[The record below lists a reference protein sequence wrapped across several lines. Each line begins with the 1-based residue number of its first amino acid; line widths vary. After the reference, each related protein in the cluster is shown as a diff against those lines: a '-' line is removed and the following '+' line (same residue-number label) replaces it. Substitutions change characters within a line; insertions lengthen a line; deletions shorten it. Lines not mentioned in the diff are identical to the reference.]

1 VVEPDDKR
9 ATISDGA
16 PSFEAE
22 RDGALIGADVGG
34 YVVEGEL
41 GRGGMGVVY
50 AATHPMIG
58 KRVAIK
64 VLKPSLS
71 NNPGTVERFVQE
83 ARAVNQIGHPNI
95 VDIFAFGT
103 LPDGRSYLI
112 MDLLVGESL
121 RKRVKRGP
129 LPVEETVRILDEVAS
144 ALAAAHDKGFIH
156 RDLKPDNVYLVDH
169 HGKVDVKL
177 LDFGLA
183 KLLAPAGMS
192 GRAFRTATGAMLG
205 TPDYMSPEQLKG
217 TGVDHRTDIYAL
229 GVVGFEVIAGER
241 PRRYSDGSFELEGLT
256 VPRFLTEGHGAP
268 LALAELIDAML
279 SPDADQR
286 PSLTAIRAVLKRV
299 KSGQSE
305 PVRAIGTAPS
315 LGTFEAR
322 TTPQG
327 KSLSPE
333 SISPSMVGARPV
345 VATPLSGTPTIEQV
359 PSRPS
364 TRPPTQPPASQQPQY
379 TPRPPTQPPVS
390 QQPQYSQPPV
400 TSRPPTQPPVSQ
412 QPQYAGLAKASS
424 HPATKLGVAPPPERP
439 SIPHPVAAARRGTGN
454 LWLFL
459 GLALV
464 IASGIA
470 LAAVLAS

>member
-1 VVEPDDKR
+1 VVEPDDKV

-16 PSFEAE
+16 PSFDSD

-50 AATHPMIG
+50 QATHPMIG

-95 VDIFAFGT
+95 VDIFAFGA

-121 RKRVKRGP
+121 RKRVKRGA
-129 LPVEETVRILDEVAS
+129 LPVEDAVRILDEVAS

-169 HGKVDVKL
+169 HGKIDVKL

-183 KLLAPAGMS
+183 KLLVPAGLS

-217 TGVDHRTDIYAL
+217 SGVDHRTDIYAL
-229 GVVGFEVIAGER
+229 GVVAFEILAGQR
-241 PRRYSDGSFELEGLT
+241 PRRYSDGSFELDGKT
-256 VPRFLTEGHGAP
+256 VPRFLSELHAVP
-268 LALAELIDAML
+268 LALAELVDAMMAHA
-279 SPDADQR
+279 ADQR
-286 PSLTAIRAVLKRV
+286 PSITAIRTVLKRV
-299 KSGQSE
+299 KNAPADQ
-305 PVRAIGTAPS
+305 VRALGTAPS
-315 LGTFEAR
+315 IGTFDAS
-322 TTPQG
+322 TTPIGRPVQDA
-327 KSLSPE
+327 
-333 SISPSMVGARPV
+333 ISPSMVGARPV
-345 VATPLSGTPTIEQV
+345 VATPLSGSPTVQEM
-359 PSRPS
+359 PSM
-364 TRPPTQPPASQQPQY
+364 
-379 TPRPPTQPPVS
+379 RPPTQPPVS
-390 QQPQYSQPPV
+390 QQPQY
-400 TSRPPTQPPVSQ
+400 VSQ
-412 QPQYAGLAKASS
+412 QPQYVSQQPRSAAGLAKASS

-439 SIPHPVAAARRGTGN
+439 SMPHPVAAARRGGSN

-459 GLALV
+459 GIGLVVISAIALV
-464 IASGIA
+464 
-470 LAAVLAS
+470 AVLAS

>member
-1 VVEPDDKR
+1 MEPE
-9 ATISDGA
+9 DGT
-16 PSFEAE
+16 
-22 RDGALIGADVGG
+22 LIGEEVGG
-34 YVVEGEL
+34 YVVESEL

-64 VLKPSLS
+64 VIKHSLS
-71 NNPGTVERFVQE
+71 NSPATVERFVQE
-83 ARAVNQIGHPNI
+83 ARSVNQIGHPNI
-95 VDIFAFGT
+95 VDIFAFGA

-121 RKRVKRGP
+121 RKRVKRGA
-129 LPVEETVRILDEVAS
+129 LPVEDTVRILDEVAS

-229 GVVGFEVIAGER
+229 GVVAFEVIAGER

-256 VPRFLTEGHGAP
+256 VPRFLAEGHGAP

-279 SPDADQR
+279 SPNADQR

-315 LGTFEAR
+315 LETFEAR

-327 KSLSPE
+327 RSLPAE
-333 SISPSMVGARPV
+333 NISPSMVGARPV

-359 PSRPS
+359 PSRPAM
-364 TRPPTQPPASQQPQY
+364 RPPTQPPASRQPQASQQPQY
-379 TPRPPTQPPVS
+379 AARPPTQPPLS
-390 QQPQYSQPPV
+390 QQPQYG
-400 TSRPPTQPPVSQ
+400 SRPPTQPPVSQ
-412 QPQYAGLAKASS
+412 QPQYASQQPQYASQQAQYGGLAKVSS

-439 SIPHPVAAARRGTGN
+439 SMPHPVAAARRGTGN

-459 GLALV
+459 GLGLVIVSAIALV
-464 IASGIA
+464 
-470 LAAVLAS
+470 AVLAS